1 MLPLSEYSYIFLI
14 HLRLDERF
22 CKADNAIV
30 LIWKGPKTFP
40 QDTKPDGVGDVWFFL
55 FKFAYRDQYRSTKK
69 SKSRLPGSTRRRD
82 LIFARQIY
90 ST

>member
-14 HLRLDERF
+14 HLRLDDGF

-40 QDTKPDGVGDVWFFL
+40 QDTKPDGVGDVWFFS
-55 FKFAYRDQYRSTKK
+55 F
-69 SKSRLPGSTRRRD
+69 
-82 LIFARQIY
+82 
-90 ST
+90 

>member
-14 HLRLDERF
+14 HLRLDDMCR
-22 CKADNAIV
+22 KADNAIV

-55 FKFAYRDQYRSTKK
+55 FKSD
-69 SKSRLPGSTRRRD
+69 RRCSSMKIP
-82 LIFARQIY
+82 L
-90 ST
+90 TWVNT